1 VTGLSIEGL
10 QKTFF
15 PGTVNEVKAL
25 QGIDLHLA
33 PGEFVTVVGSNGA
46 GKSTLLN
53 SIAGVIT
60 PDRGRILL
68 EGVDITRQS
77 EVERARRIGRVL
89 QNPLAGTA
97 PSLTVAENLSLA
109 LARGR
114 KRGLRWA
121 LNAARRRQFAEE
133 LAQLGLGLERRLD
146 DRVGLL
152 SGGQR
157 QALSLLMATLQRP
170 DILLLDEHTAAL
182 DPRAASLIADLTN
195 RWVRQHRLTT
205 LMITHNLEQAIRLG
219 DRLIMMHEGRILFT
233 VGGAEKHTL
242 TIEGLRSA
250 FERVRGEEFNY
261 DRAVLAH

>member
-1 VTGLSIEGL
+1 MTGLTIEGL
-10 QKTFF
+10 HKTFF
-15 PGTVNEVKAL
+15 PGTPNEVKAL
-25 QGIDLHLA
+25 QGIDLTLA

-53 SIAGVIT
+53 SVAGVIT

-68 EGVDITRQS
+68 AGTDITRQT

-97 PSLTVAENLSLA
+97 PNLTVAENLALA
-109 LARGR
+109 IARGR
-114 KRGLRWA
+114 PRGLGWA
-121 LNAARRRQFAEE
+121 LTAARRRRFEEE

-182 DPRAASLIADLTN
+182 DPRAAAIVADLTN
-195 RWVRQHRLTT
+195 RWVRQLRLTT

-233 VGGAEKHTL
+233 VSGPEKQQL
-242 TIEGLRSA
+242 TIDGLRNA
-250 FERVRGEEFNY
+250 FERVRGEGFNY
-261 DRAVLAH
+261 DRAVLAN

>member
-1 VTGLSIEGL
+1 VTGLTIEGL
-10 QKTFF
+10 HKTFF
-15 PGTVNEVKAL
+15 PGTPNEVKAL
-25 QGIDLHLA
+25 QGIDLTLA

-53 SIAGVIT
+53 SVAGVIT

-68 EGVDITRQS
+68 AGTDITRQT

-97 PSLTVAENLSLA
+97 PNLTVAENLALA
-109 LARGR
+109 IARGR
-114 KRGLRWA
+114 PRGLGWA
-121 LNAARRRQFAEE
+121 LTAARRRRFEEE

-182 DPRAASLIADLTN
+182 DPRAAAIVADLTN
-195 RWVRQHRLTT
+195 RWVRQLRLTT

-233 VGGAEKHTL
+233 VSGPEKQQL
-242 TIEGLRSA
+242 TIDGLRNA
-250 FERVRGEEFNY
+250 FERVRGEGFNY
-261 DRAVLAH
+261 DRAVLAN